1 MIEKSGKFWH
11 GGCSLWSA
19 LPRQLTRTAA
29 MQEIESARI
38 LIVDDEPANVRL
50 IERILR
56 GDGFHHL
63 VSTTDAT
70 EVLTLF
76 AREKP
81 DLILLDLW
89 MPEKDGFQVLED
101 LMPWIPQDTY
111 LPILVLTGDTSADVK
126 SRALAGGAKDFL
138 TKPFSPGEVL
148 LRIRNLLE
156 TRMLHLRLE
165 VHNHLLEEMVRERT
179 RDLHQARFEILERLA
194 RAAEYRDDQTGEHT
208 RRVGRMAGDLAERIG
223 APAEHVELIRRA
235 APLHDVG
242 KIGIPDGVL
251 LKPGR
256 LSSRELELM
265 RQHCLIGANLLSGS
279 GVPLLDVAATIAL
292 THHER
297 WDGTGYPE
305 GLKGE
310 DIPLAGRVV
319 AVVDVFDALV
329 HERPYK
335 AAFTVEEAVA
345 ELENGAGTH
354 FDPSVVQAF
363 LELIREGAPADAAE
377 VVEAV
382 EYAPLPRVETDEGR
396 AA

>member
-1 MIEKSGKFWH
+1 
-11 GGCSLWSA
+11 
-19 LPRQLTRTAA
+19 
-29 MQEIESARI
+29 MQDLESARI

-50 IERILR
+50 IERVLR
-56 GDGFHHL
+56 GEGFHHL
-63 VSTTDAT
+63 VSTTDPT

-76 AREKP
+76 AKEKP

-101 LMPWIPQDTY
+101 LVPWIPQDTY
-111 LPILVLTGDTSADVK
+111 LPVLVLTGDTSADIK
-126 SRALAGGAKDFL
+126 ARALASGAKDFL

-148 LRIRNLLE
+148 LRIKNLLE
-156 TRMLHLRLE
+156 TRMLHLRAE

-179 RDLHQARFEILERLA
+179 RDLHQARLEILQRLA

-208 RRVGRMAGDLAERIG
+208 RRVGELAGRLASRIG
-223 APAEHVELIRRA
+223 APEEHVELIRRA

-256 LSSRELELM
+256 LSPKELDLM
-265 RQHCLIGANLLSGS
+265 RQHCAIGANLLSGS

-310 DIPLAGRVV
+310 SIPLAGRVV
-319 AVVDVFDALV
+319 AVVDVFDALL

-335 AAFTVEEAVA
+335 AAMELPETVQA
-345 ELENGAGTH
+345 LEDGRGTH
-354 FDPSVVQAF
+354 FDPVVLDAF
-363 LELIREGAPADAAE
+363 LDMIRESLTGEPALG
-377 VVEAV
+377 VEAV
-382 EYAPLPRVETDEGR
+382 GELAAAHRRPTDGGR

>member
-1 MIEKSGKFWH
+1 
-11 GGCSLWSA
+11 
-19 LPRQLTRTAA
+19 
-29 MQEIESARI
+29 MQEIEAARI

-63 VSTTDAT
+63 VSTTDPT

-111 LPILVLTGDTSADVK
+111 LPILVLTGDTASEVK

-138 TKPFSPGEVL
+138 TKPFSPSEVM

-165 VHNHLLEEMVRERT
+165 VHNHLLEDMVRERT

-208 RRVGRMAGDLAERIG
+208 RRVGEMAGRLAARIG

-256 LSSRELELM
+256 LSSKELDLM

-305 GLKGE
+305 GLAG
-310 DIPLAGRVV
+310 DAIPLSGRVV
-319 AVVDVFDALV
+319 AVVDVFDALI

-335 AAFTVEEAVA
+335 AAFTVEEAME
-345 ELENGAGTH
+345 ELRQGRGSH
-354 FDPSVVQAF
+354 FDPTVVDAF
-363 LELIREGAPADAAE
+363 LEMITEQGPDVAAYDAAVAGDE
-377 VVEAV
+377 EGEGHVPQP
-382 EYAPLPRVETDEGR
+382 EYAPLPLSDTDEEGR

>member
-1 MIEKSGKFWH
+1 
-11 GGCSLWSA
+11 
-19 LPRQLTRTAA
+19 

-63 VSTTDAT
+63 VSTTDPT

-101 LMPWIPQDTY
+101 LVPWIPQDSY
-111 LPILVLTGDTSADVK
+111 LPILVLTGDTSSDVK
-126 SRALAGGAKDFL
+126 ARALQGGARDFL

-179 RDLHQARFEILERLA
+179 RDLQQARFEILERLA

-208 RRVGRMAGDLAERIG
+208 RRVGEMAGHLAARIG

-256 LSSRELELM
+256 LSSKELDLM

-305 GLKGE
+305 GLEGE
-310 DIPLAGRVV
+310 SIPLAGRVV
-319 AVVDVFDALV
+319 AVVDVYDALV

-335 AAFTVEEAVA
+335 AAFTQEEAMA
-345 ELENGAGTH
+345 ELEQGRGTH
-354 FDPSVVQAF
+354 FDPQ
-363 LELIREGAPADAAE
+363 
-377 VVEAV
+377 VVEAFLAMLREGEIPAPAARPSQDV
-382 EYAPLPRVETDEGR
+382 EFAPMAQPESDGGR